1 MSAARRLD
9 PRRLDVVALAEAGGA
24 LDGEWPLAELPRL
37 QHDALPWPDGT
48 APAVTWQVQ
57 GSRRA
62 VTGGEPEIRLALQA
76 ATLLRLT
83 CQRCLQPMEQ
93 PLAVDTRLR
102 FVRDEALAEKLDD
115 NDEEDVL
122 VLTPALDL
130 RELVE
135 DELILAL
142 PLVPRHEHC
151 PQPLPTSAGDDALP
165 DADAPAQGLGAL
177 GALWRDAGGKGSGH

>member
-1 MSAARRLD
+1 MSAARRFD
-9 PRRLDVVALAEAGGA
+9 PRRLDVAALAEAQGTLEGH
-24 LDGEWPLAELPRL
+24 WPLTELPRL
-37 QHDALPWPDGT
+37 QQDALPWPDGR
-48 APAVTWQVQ
+48 APQVAWEAQ

-62 VTGGEPEIRLALQA
+62 VTGGDPEIRLALQA
-76 ATLLRLT
+76 RATLRLT

-93 PLAVDTRLR
+93 PLAVDARLR
-102 FVRDEALAEKLDD
+102 FVRDEATAEKLDD

-122 VLTPALDL
+122 VLPPALDL

-151 PQPLPTSAGDDALP
+151 PQPLPTSAGEDSLDE
-165 DADAPAQGLGAL
+165 ADAPPQGLGAL
-177 GALWRDAGGKGSGH
+177 GALWRGSGGQGQPS